1 MIKIRSKN
9 LEATE
14 INHFKINLPECFHT
28 VMNSAGREREWER
41 CKQVKFWAKC
51 ANFTQKHSLW
61 NKYANCV
68 SKLPNYCVKSFYKR
82 IIICSCSIQY
92 FFFITTQNNKI
103 GKYSIY
109 VWAWKSEYSNI
120 NYKQGPRHRR
130 RIKKEEK
137 AKVVTSV
144 WREEFIHSIPCRA
157 IAVFA

>member
-1 MIKIRSKN
+1 M
-9 LEATE
+9 
-14 INHFKINLPECFHT
+14 PECFHT
-28 VMNSAGREREWER
+28 VMNSAGRERERES
-41 CKQVKFWAKC
+41 CKQLKFWAKC
-51 ANFTQKHSLW
+51 ANFTKKHSLW

-68 SKLPNYCVKSFYKR
+68 SKLPNYGVKSLYKM
-82 IIICSCSIQY
+82 IIICSCSRQY
-92 FFFITTQNNKI
+92 FFNNYTQNNKI
-103 GKYSIY
+103 GKF

-130 RIKKEEK
+130 RINKEEK